1 MRAFLVSALTPSFL
15 ALSFLALSAAAPAL
29 SAPEHDNA
37 AEVLRAEALQKAG
50 RDNWKGRQHYL
61 YDDENRPETDGMAP
75 HIKGCM
81 EEAVRMQRSDGKST
95 IKRINR
101 CD

>member
-1 MRAFLVSALTPSFL
+1 MRAFLVSALT
-15 ALSFLALSAAAPAL
+15 LSFLALLSAAPAL
-29 SAPEHDNA
+29 SAPEQDNA
-37 AEVLRAEALQKAG
+37 AEVLRAESLQNTG
-50 RDNWKGRQHYL
+50 RNNWKGRQHYL
-61 YDDENRPETDGMAP
+61 YDDEYQPETDGATP
-75 HIKGCM
+75 HIKGCT

>member
-1 MRAFLVSALTPSFL
+1 MQALLVSALIFSWTT
-15 ALSFLALSAAAPAL
+15 PAL
-29 SAPEHDNA
+29 SAQAQDNA
-37 AEVLRAEALQKAG
+37 AEVLGTEASQNAG
-50 RDNWKGRQHYL
+50 HENWRGRRHYL
-61 YDDENRPETDGMAP
+61 YDDEYQPETSGAAP
-75 HIKGCM
+75 VVKECT